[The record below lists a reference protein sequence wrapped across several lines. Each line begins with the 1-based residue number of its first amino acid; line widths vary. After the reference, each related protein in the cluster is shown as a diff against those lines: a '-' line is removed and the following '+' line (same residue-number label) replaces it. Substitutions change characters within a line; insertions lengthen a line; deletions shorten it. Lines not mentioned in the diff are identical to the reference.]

1 MEGSFIFCK
10 DSLFAFEGFAI
21 CFLRLCRL
29 LGAVVSN
36 EDRLSVAFVLFSP
49 VGARIN
55 CAQYVFCHEGSPP
68 LVVVGNINRQEINYS
83 CPGKVE
89 LVRIAP

>member
-1 MEGSFIFCK
+1 MEGSLIFCNHL
-10 DSLFAFEGFAI
+10 LFAFEGFAI
-21 CFLRLCRL
+21 CLFRLCRL

-36 EDRLSVAFVLFSP
+36 KDRLGVAFVLFSP

-68 LVVVGNINRQEINYS
+68 LVVVGNINRQEMKY
-83 CPGKVE
+83 
-89 LVRIAP
+89 R